1 MHKNPEHLNSTT
13 QVQDIPSSAPKFN
26 PELAQKLRDA
36 ESDQSPENPET
47 RFHVD
52 PADYPIFSRQAGKRL
67 NKISDK
73 YETRTLSIDETLGKM
88 VGHTAETIATLIG
101 EKAGVPAADHV
112 IYLDKSARPVSWLVD
127 EFWGDFTSAPQP
139 DSTFLAIDRRTWLA
153 DYCGVQL
160 LPNEYVEAPDGT
172 THPASAAD
180 FDRNFHKIP
189 KEVLA
194 KIRALYIKDGI
205 EDEDVDK
212 IFATP
217 TILDGKNLTI
227 IDEVSRSGA
236 TLHIAQRLL
245 KAAIPELK
253 SVNGHVFWHDT
264 AQVTQSGEMQMG
276 SAPVWYPAD
285 HSDWRGRGVK
295 DVHPDYFAALYE
307 SNPTNI
313 NRARRFGA
321 IVLGEPLDIN
331 DPNEEYGQPSL
342 HLKEE
347 IGRMHRDYQKGH
359 ILPDFPSS
367 KSGAREVF
375 SNMIKALNDWGVEI
389 APPDKAVNKSRT
401 YINLKD
407 KRNQQP

>member
-1 MHKNPEHLNSTT
+1 MHKNPEHLNPTAQDQDTPPST
-13 QVQDIPSSAPKFN
+13 PKFD
-26 PELAQKLRDA
+26 PELAQELRKA
-36 ESDQSPENPET
+36 ESVQAPETPET
-47 RFHVD
+47 RFHVN
-52 PADYPIFSRQAGKRL
+52 PADYPIFSRQAGNRP
-67 NKISDK
+67 NQNSGK

-101 EKAGVPAADHV
+101 ENANIPAADHV
-112 IYLDKSARPVSWLVD
+112 IYLDKSARPASWLVD
-127 EFWGDFTSAPQP
+127 EFWDDFTDAPRP

-153 DYCGVQL
+153 DYCGVHL
-160 LPNEYVEAPDGT
+160 LPNEYVEEPNGT
-172 THPASAAD
+172 TRPASTID

-189 KEVLA
+189 REVLA

-227 IDEVSRSGA
+227 VDEVSRSGA

-264 AQVTQSGEMQMG
+264 LQVNQSGETQMG
-276 SAPVWYPAD
+276 STPVWYPAD
-285 HSDWRGRGVK
+285 PSDWRGRGVK
-295 DVHPDYFAALYE
+295 DIHPDYFAALYE
-307 SNPTNI
+307 NKPTSI
-313 NRARRFGA
+313 NRARRFGS

-331 DPNEEYGQPSL
+331 DPDEEPGQLSL

-347 IGRMHRDYQKGH
+347 IGRMHQDYQKGH
-359 ILPDFPSS
+359 ILPNLPSS
-367 KSGAREVF
+367 RSGAREVF

-389 APPDKAVNKSRT
+389 APLDKAVNKSRA
-401 YINLKD
+401 YISLKS
-407 KRNQQP
+407 KRDQQP